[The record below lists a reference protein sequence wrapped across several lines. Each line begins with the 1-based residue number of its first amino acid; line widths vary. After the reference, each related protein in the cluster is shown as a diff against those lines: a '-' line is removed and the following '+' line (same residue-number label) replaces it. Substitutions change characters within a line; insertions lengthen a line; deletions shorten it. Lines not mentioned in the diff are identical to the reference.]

1 MISFTPK
8 KHQDYPKLKL
18 KGTKVPAPSELTIR
32 LIMSYAA
39 ALRVYNTKSLG
50 CINSLLN

>member
-8 KHQDYPKLKL
+8 KNQDYPKLKI
-18 KGTKVPAPSELTIR
+18 KGTVSHAPSELTMR

-39 ALRVYNTKSLG
+39 ALRVFKTRSLG